1 MRFADIPGLREEK
14 KRLIDFFESDKIHH
28 ALLFFGLEGSA
39 NLPLAISFASYIN
52 CEARTGQDSCGE
64 CSSCVKIKKLIHPDL
79 HLIFPVAPSPKI
91 TKEVVSDKY
100 VESWRM
106 CFLENPYMNVYDWF
120 ENYGIENKQPNISKD
135 EARNIIRKL
144 SLKPFESKYKINIIW
159 LPEYMH
165 NSTANA
171 LLKILE
177 EPPGDTLFFLVSNN
191 YQKLLKTIL
200 SRVQMFKVKRCEG
213 DDIKSYLGKYNDVTE
228 EEVDSAIYLSGSNI
242 NTAEKILRDSSSD
255 NLEYLKDWLRNCYSE
270 NYLEINKKLDWF
282 NDLSKI
288 RKRAF
293 LMYSL
298 KMLREALVSKI
309 DLSLVKISE
318 EEKKFITNFRQTLD
332 LESLEDIILILDKY
346 VRYLDRNANP
356 KILFL
361 DLSIK
366 ISNFFQKV
374 KA

>member
-1 MRFADIPGLREEK
+1 M
-14 KRLIDFFESDKIHH
+14 
-28 ALLFFGLEGSA
+28 
-39 NLPLAISFASYIN
+39 
-52 CEARTGQDSCGE
+52 
-64 CSSCVKIKKLIHPDL
+64 KKLIHPDL

-293 LMYSL
+293 LMYSF

-332 LESLEDIILILDKY
+332 LESLEDMVLLLDKY

>member
-1 MRFADIPGLREEK
+1 MRFADIPGLKEEK

-52 CEARTGQDSCGE
+52 CESRVGKDSCGE
-64 CSSCVKIKKLIHPDL
+64 CPSCVKMKKLIHPDL

-282 NDLSKI
+282 NELSKI

-293 LMYSL
+293 LMYSF

-332 LESLEDIILILDKY
+332 LESLEDMILILDKY

>member
-1 MRFADIPGLREEK
+1 MRFADIPGLKEEK

-52 CEARTGQDSCGE
+52 CEARKGQDSCGE
-64 CSSCVKIKKLIHPDL
+64 CSSCVKMKKLIHPDL

-293 LMYSL
+293 LMYSF

-332 LESLEDIILILDKY
+332 LESLEDMVLLLDKY

>member
-1 MRFADIPGLREEK
+1 MRFADIPGLKEEK

-64 CSSCVKIKKLIHPDL
+64 CSSCVKMKKLIHPDL

-293 LMYSL
+293 LMYSF

-332 LESLEDIILILDKY
+332 LESLEDMVLLLDKY

>member
-1 MRFADIPGLREEK
+1 MRFADIPGLKDEK
-14 KRLIDFFESDKIHH
+14 RRLIDFFESDKIHH
-28 ALLFFGLEGSA
+28 ALLFFGLDGSA
-39 NLPLAISFASYIN
+39 NLPLALSFATYLN
-52 CEARTGQDSCGE
+52 CENRIGNDSCGE
-64 CSSCVKIKKLIHPDL
+64 CSSCNKMKKLIHPDL

-106 CFLENPYMNVYDWF
+106 CFQENPYMNVYDWF
-120 ENYGIENKQPNISKD
+120 ENRGIENKQPNISKD
-135 EARNIIRKL
+135 EARNIIKKL

-200 SRVQMFKVKRCEG
+200 SRVQMFKVKRFEEE
-213 DDIKSYLGKYNDVTE
+213 DIKSHLRRYNDFTE
-228 EEVDSAIYLSGSNI
+228 EEVDSAIYLSGLNI
-242 NTAEKILRDSSSD
+242 NTAEKILRDSTSG
-255 NLEYLKDWLRNCYSE
+255 NLGYLKDWLRNCYSE

-293 LMYSL
+293 LMYSF

-332 LESLEDIILILDKY
+332 VESLEDMVLLLDKY

>member
-1 MRFADIPGLREEK
+1 MRFADIPGLKEEK

-52 CEARTGQDSCGE
+52 CESRVGKDSCGE
-64 CSSCVKIKKLIHPDL
+64 CPSCVKMKKLIHPDL

-144 SLKPFESKYKINIIW
+144 FLKPFESKYKINIIW

-293 LMYSL
+293 LMYSF

-332 LESLEDIILILDKY
+332 LESLEDMILILDKY

>member
-332 LESLEDIILILDKY
+332 VESLEDMVLLLDKY

>member
-1 MRFADIPGLREEK
+1 MKFADIPGLEEEK
-14 KRLIDFFESDKIHH
+14 KRLIDFFKSDKIHH

-39 NLPLAISFASYIN
+39 NLPLALSFATYIN
-52 CEARTGQDSCGE
+52 CENKKENDSCGE
-64 CSSCVKIKKLIHPDL
+64 CPSCLKMNKLIHPDV

-100 VESWRM
+100 IESWRVSY
-106 CFLENPYMNVYDWF
+106 LENPYMNVFDWF
-120 ENYGIENKQPNISKD
+120 ETCGIENKQPNISKD
-135 EARNIIRKL
+135 EARNIIKKL
-144 SLKPFESKYKINIIW
+144 SLKPFESRFKINVIW
-159 LPEYMH
+159 LPEFMH

-191 YQKLLKTIL
+191 YQKLLNTIL
-200 SRVQMFKVKRCEG
+200 SRVQMFKVKSFE
-213 DDIKSYLGKYNDVTE
+213 DEDIKNYFRKFDDVSE
-228 EEVDSAIYLSGSNI
+228 SEVDSAIYLSGSNI
-242 NTAEKILRDSSSD
+242 NTAEKILKDATVN
-255 NLEYLKDWLRNCYSE
+255 NLNYLKEWLRNCYSE
-270 NYLEINKKLDWF
+270 NFLEINKKLDWF

-288 RKRAF
+288 KKRAF

-298 KMLREALVSKI
+298 KLMREALVSKI

-318 EEKKFITNFRQTLD
+318 EEKNFVSNFRKTLD
-332 LESLEDIILILDKY
+332 QESLEDLILLLDRS
-346 VRYLDRNANP
+346 VSYLDRNANP

-374 KA
+374 KT

>member
-1 MRFADIPGLREEK
+1 MRFADIPGLKEEK

-64 CSSCVKIKKLIHPDL
+64 CSSCVKMKKLIHPDL

-144 SLKPFESKYKINIIW
+144 SLKPFESRYKINIIW

-200 SRVQMFKVKRCEG
+200 SRVQMFKVKSCEG

-293 LMYSL
+293 LMYSF

-332 LESLEDIILILDKY
+332 TQSLEDMILLLDKY

-374 KA
+374 KT

>member
-52 CEARTGQDSCGE
+52 CEARTGQDSCGD
-64 CSSCVKIKKLIHPDL
+64 CSSCVKMKKLIHPDL

-293 LMYSL
+293 LMYSF

-332 LESLEDIILILDKY
+332 LESLEDMVLLLDKY

>member
-64 CSSCVKIKKLIHPDL
+64 CSSCVKMKKLIHPDL

-293 LMYSL
+293 LMYSF

-332 LESLEDIILILDKY
+332 LESLEDMVLLLDKY

-366 ISNFFQKV
+366 ISKFFQKV

>member
-64 CSSCVKIKKLIHPDL
+64 CSSCVKMKKLIHPDL

-255 NLEYLKDWLRNCYSE
+255 NLEYLKDWLRNCYSD

-293 LMYSL
+293 LMYSF

-332 LESLEDIILILDKY
+332 LESLEDMVLLLDKY

>member
-1 MRFADIPGLREEK
+1 
-14 KRLIDFFESDKIHH
+14 
-28 ALLFFGLEGSA
+28 
-39 NLPLAISFASYIN
+39 
-52 CEARTGQDSCGE
+52 
-64 CSSCVKIKKLIHPDL
+64 
-79 HLIFPVAPSPKI
+79 
-91 TKEVVSDKY
+91 
-100 VESWRM
+100 
-106 CFLENPYMNVYDWF
+106 
-120 ENYGIENKQPNISKD
+120 
-135 EARNIIRKL
+135 
-144 SLKPFESKYKINIIW
+144 
-159 LPEYMH
+159 
-165 NSTANA
+165 
-171 LLKILE
+171 
-177 EPPGDTLFFLVSNN
+177 
-191 YQKLLKTIL
+191 
-200 SRVQMFKVKRCEG
+200 MFKVNRFEG
-213 DDIKSYLGKYNDVTE
+213 EDIKSYLRKYNDTTE

-293 LMYSL
+293 LMYSF

-318 EEKKFITNFRQTLD
+318 EEKKFITNFKQTLD
-332 LESLEDIILILDKY
+332 LESLEDMVLLLDKSI
-346 VRYLDRNANP
+346 RYLDRNANP

>member
-64 CSSCVKIKKLIHPDL
+64 CSSCVKMKKLIHPDL

-200 SRVQMFKVKRCEG
+200 SRLQMFKVKRCEG

>member
-1 MRFADIPGLREEK
+1 MKFADIPGLEEEK
-14 KRLIDFFESDKIHH
+14 KRLIDFFKSDKIHH

-39 NLPLAISFASYIN
+39 NLPLALSFATYIN
-52 CEARTGQDSCGE
+52 CENKKENDSCGE
-64 CSSCVKIKKLIHPDL
+64 CPSCLKMNKLIHPDV

-100 VESWRM
+100 IESWRVSY
-106 CFLENPYMNVYDWF
+106 LENPYMNVFDWL
-120 ENYGIENKQPNISKD
+120 ETCGIENKQPNISKD
-135 EARNIIRKL
+135 EARNIIKKL
-144 SLKPFESKYKINIIW
+144 SLKPFESRFKINVIW
-159 LPEYMH
+159 LPEFMH

-191 YQKLLKTIL
+191 YQKLLSTIL
-200 SRVQMFKVKRCEG
+200 SRVQMFKVKSFE
-213 DDIKSYLGKYNDVTE
+213 DEDIKNYFRKFDDVSE
-228 EEVDSAIYLSGSNI
+228 SEVDSAIYLSGSNI
-242 NTAEKILRDSSSD
+242 NTAEKILRDATVD
-255 NLEYLKDWLRNCYSE
+255 NLNYLKEWLRNCYSE
-270 NYLEINKKLDWF
+270 NFLEINKKLDWF

-288 RKRAF
+288 KKRAF

-298 KMLREALVSKI
+298 KLMREALVSKI

-318 EEKKFITNFRQTLD
+318 DEKNFVSNFRKTLD
-332 LESLEDIILILDKY
+332 QESLEDLILLLDRS
-346 VRYLDRNANP
+346 VSYLDRNANP

-374 KA
+374 KT

>member
-1 MRFADIPGLREEK
+1 MRFADIPGLKEEK

-52 CEARTGQDSCGE
+52 CESRVGKDSCGE
-64 CSSCVKIKKLIHPDL
+64 CPSCVKMKKLIHPDL

-228 EEVDSAIYLSGSNI
+228 EEVESAIYLSGSNI

-282 NDLSKI
+282 NELSKI

-293 LMYSL
+293 LMYSF

-332 LESLEDIILILDKY
+332 LESLEDMILILDKY

>member
-1 MRFADIPGLREEK
+1 MRFADIPGLKEEK

-64 CSSCVKIKKLIHPDL
+64 CSSCVKMKKLIHPDL

-144 SLKPFESKYKINIIW
+144 SLKPFESRYKINIIW

-293 LMYSL
+293 LMYSF

-332 LESLEDIILILDKY
+332 TQSLEDMILLLDKY

-374 KA
+374 KT

>member
-1 MRFADIPGLREEK
+1 
-14 KRLIDFFESDKIHH
+14 
-28 ALLFFGLEGSA
+28 
-39 NLPLAISFASYIN
+39 
-52 CEARTGQDSCGE
+52 
-64 CSSCVKIKKLIHPDL
+64 
-79 HLIFPVAPSPKI
+79 
-91 TKEVVSDKY
+91 
-100 VESWRM
+100 
-106 CFLENPYMNVYDWF
+106 
-120 ENYGIENKQPNISKD
+120 
-135 EARNIIRKL
+135 
-144 SLKPFESKYKINIIW
+144 
-159 LPEYMH
+159 MH

-200 SRVQMFKVKRCEG
+200 SRVQMFKGKRFEEE
-213 DDIKSYLGKYNDVTE
+213 DIKSHLRRYNDFTE

-293 LMYSL
+293 LMYSF

-332 LESLEDIILILDKY
+332 VESLEDMVLLLDKY

>member
-1 MRFADIPGLREEK
+1 MKFADIPGLEEEK
-14 KRLIDFFESDKIHH
+14 KRLIDFYKLDKIHH

-39 NLPLAISFASYIN
+39 NLPLALSFATYIN
-52 CEARTGQDSCGE
+52 CENKKDNDSCGE
-64 CSSCVKIKKLIHPDL
+64 CPSCLKMKKLIHPDV

-100 VESWRM
+100 VESWRISY
-106 CFLENPYMNVYDWF
+106 LENPYMNVSDWF
-120 ENYGIENKQPNISKD
+120 ETCGIENKQPNISKD
-135 EARNIIRKL
+135 EARNIIKKL
-144 SLKPFESKYKINIIW
+144 SLKPFESKFKINMIW
-159 LPEYMH
+159 LPEFMH

-191 YQKLLKTIL
+191 YQKLLSTIL
-200 SRVQMFKVKRCEG
+200 SRVQMFKVKSFE
-213 DDIKSYLGKYNDVTE
+213 DEDIKNYFRKFDDVSE
-228 EEVDSAIYLSGSNI
+228 SEVDSAIYLSGSNI
-242 NTAEKILRDSSSD
+242 NTAEKILRDAIVD
-255 NLEYLKDWLRNCYSE
+255 NLNYLKEWLRNCYSE
-270 NYLEINKKLDWF
+270 NFLEINKKLDWF

-288 RKRAF
+288 KKRAF

-298 KMLREALVSKI
+298 KLMREALVSKI

-318 EEKKFITNFRQTLD
+318 DEKNFVSNFRKTLD
-332 LESLEDIILILDKY
+332 QESLEDLILLLDRS
-346 VRYLDRNANP
+346 VSYLDRNANP

-374 KA
+374 KT

>member
-64 CSSCVKIKKLIHPDL
+64 CSSCVKMKKLIHPDL

-293 LMYSL
+293 LMYSF

-332 LESLEDIILILDKY
+332 LESLEDMVLLLDKY

>member
-64 CSSCVKIKKLIHPDL
+64 CSSCVKMKKLIHPDL

-228 EEVDSAIYLSGSNI
+228 EEVNSAIYLSGSNI

-293 LMYSL
+293 LMYSF

-332 LESLEDIILILDKY
+332 LESLEDMVLLLDKY

>member
-1 MRFADIPGLREEK
+1 MRFADIPGLKEEK

-52 CEARTGQDSCGE
+52 CESRVGKDSCGE
-64 CSSCVKIKKLIHPDL
+64 CPSCVKMKKLIHPDL

-293 LMYSL
+293 LMYSF

-332 LESLEDIILILDKY
+332 LESLEDMILILDKY

>member
-309 DLSLVKISE
+309 DLTLVKISE

-332 LESLEDIILILDKY
+332 VESLEDMVLLLDKY

>member
-1 MRFADIPGLREEK
+1 MRFADIPGLKEEK

-52 CEARTGQDSCGE
+52 CERRVGQDSCGE
-64 CSSCVKIKKLIHPDL
+64 CPSCVKMKKLIHPDL

-91 TKEVVSDKY
+91 TKEIVSDKY

-144 SLKPFESKYKINIIW
+144 FLKPFESKYKINIIW

-293 LMYSL
+293 LMYSF

-332 LESLEDIILILDKY
+332 LESLEDMILILDKY

>member
-1 MRFADIPGLREEK
+1 MRFADIPGLKEEK
-14 KRLIDFFESDKIHH
+14 NRLIDFFESDKIHH

-52 CEARTGQDSCGE
+52 CESRVGKDSCGE
-64 CSSCVKIKKLIHPDL
+64 CPSCVKMKKLIHPDL

-282 NDLSKI
+282 NELSKI

-293 LMYSL
+293 LMYSF

-332 LESLEDIILILDKY
+332 LESLEDMILILDKY

>member
-1 MRFADIPGLREEK
+1 MRFADIPGLKEEK

-52 CEARTGQDSCGE
+52 CESRVGKDSCGE
-64 CSSCVKIKKLIHPDL
+64 CPSCVKMKKLIHPDL

-228 EEVDSAIYLSGSNI
+228 EEVESAIYLSGSNI

-282 NDLSKI
+282 NELSKI

-293 LMYSL
+293 LMYSF

-332 LESLEDIILILDKY
+332 LESLEDMILILDKY

-374 KA
+374 KT